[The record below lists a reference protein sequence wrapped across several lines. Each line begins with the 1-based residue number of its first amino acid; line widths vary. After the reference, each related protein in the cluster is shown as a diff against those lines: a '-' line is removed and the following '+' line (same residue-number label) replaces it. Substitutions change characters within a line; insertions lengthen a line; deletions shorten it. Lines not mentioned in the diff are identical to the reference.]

1 LAYALA
7 LKMAL
12 PRDGVYFKS
21 AGPEIQQIRLGL
33 NETPTAKHLAHR
45 VSYVLKSF
53 PMHRF
58 WDYAMELGQVEV
70 SCETAKVPPR
80 QNQL

>member
-33 NETPTAKHLAHR
+33 NETPAAEHLTHRIGYVLQSCPAHR
-45 VSYVLKSF
+45 F
-53 PMHRF
+53 G
-58 WDYAMELGQVEV
+58 DYATEHGQVPKSPNRELGG
-70 SCETAKVPPR
+70 
-80 QNQL
+80 